1 MAAFYAMC
9 HSECEGAYNFIFMY
23 DPVCFYTVD
32 TVCVKALCITSGYLS
47 YDYILYRFFMN
58 QKDPLNQQ
66 TMWHHIIGVSGLF
79 CGLYTGYGIPSIAN
93 VALLCE
99 ISTIFLNYRT
109 MYSKDELNLPVPLVN
124 QILFFISFTVIRV
137 LIFPILSAML
147 TITAYTTWDRLD
159 SVEKVTATITV
170 VFFWLML
177 ALNFYWYSL
186 IVKGLKKLL
195 IANGVLKG
203 NKKDEYR
210 KQIN

>member
-1 MAAFYAMC
+1 
-9 HSECEGAYNFIFMY
+9 
-23 DPVCFYTVD
+23 
-32 TVCVKALCITSGYLS
+32 
-47 YDYILYRFFMN
+47 
-58 QKDPLNQQ
+58 
-66 TMWHHIIGVSGLF
+66 
-79 CGLYTGYGIPSIAN
+79 
-93 VALLCE
+93 
-99 ISTIFLNYRT
+99 